1 MWWLIWKMKIS
12 TKQQAYA
19 IDCIVQYVDDL
30 IGTYPL
36 KRWFQKSTMNVI
48 HFMA

>member
-1 MWWLIWKMKIS
+1 VVTNLKEVKIS

-30 IGTYPL
+30 MAPILL
-36 KRWFQKSTMNVI
+36 KNRGFANRRN
-48 HFMA
+48 FMA